1 MLKPTALFLT
11 PEPPYPS
18 IGGGPL
24 RSASLLEYLVQHYL
38 VDVIV
43 FRQPGQ
49 ADPRDVFPAQNVRE
63 LHVLDLPFHSRS
75 FQARALRNG
84 IRYLR
89 NRPPLLDR
97 FSGFACSLERLVSG
111 RQYEIGIIEHF
122 WCAPYVEQLRP
133 SCQKL
138 VIDMHNI
145 ESKWHE
151 RLTRISTSGTAMA
164 HNRFALAYRTLER
177 MLLPQFDVVL
187 VTSRADRD
195 LVTPFASPATVTIYP
210 NALPYMPRPE
220 SGLPRKVQD
229 FSIVFSGNLEYEPNI
244 SAVRFFKRKI
254 WHLLRN
260 RWPGLTWEIIGKNP
274 HAIASIVQGDS
285 SIHLTGPVPDAI
297 KAIARSQVAV
307 VPLLAGSGT
316 RIKILEAW
324 AAAVPIVSTSL
335 GAEGLEFVSGE
346 DLLIADDPVTFAEAV
361 SNLLESGGERTRVGE
376 AGRQLYESSYTWQAA
391 WRNLMF

>member
-1 MLKPTALFLT
+1 
-11 PEPPYPS
+11 
-18 IGGGPL
+18 
-24 RSASLLEYLVQHYL
+24 
-38 VDVIV
+38 
-43 FRQPGQ
+43 
-49 ADPRDVFPAQNVRE
+49 
-63 LHVLDLPFHSRS
+63 
-75 FQARALRNG
+75 
-84 IRYLR
+84 
-89 NRPPLLDR
+89 
-97 FSGFACSLERLVSG
+97 
-111 RQYEIGIIEHF
+111 
-122 WCAPYVEQLRP
+122 
-133 SCQKL
+133 
-138 VIDMHNI
+138 
-145 ESKWHE
+145 
-151 RLTRISTSGTAMA
+151 
-164 HNRFALAYRTLER
+164 
-177 MLLPQFDVVL
+177 
-187 VTSRADRD
+187 
-195 LVTPFASPATVTIYP
+195 
-210 NALPYMPRPE
+210 MPRPE